1 MSTLHQDNG
10 PTATGQK
17 VCIATTSYDNPT
29 ASYTFSLQDS
39 REALHKAGIQ
49 TAYYLLQGNCHV
61 DDSRNRI
68 MQEFLLSDCTEL
80 VFLDADVSW
89 QAADL
94 VKLCQY
100 DEELIGAVYP
110 FKRPDK
116 KGDMPVRMM
125 PGEVTENGLH
135 EVEGLPTGF
144 LRMSRNVIET
154 LANLSESFN
163 GNNGHATE
171 TPLLFQRTLIDGT
184 RWGGDLNFCN
194 RWRATGGRVMCDPE
208 IKLGH
213 TAKVVFTDSLG
224 AFMRRND
231 GTTLSHVCDKI
242 KAKTWTVDDITEA
255 LKFDD
260 NERSAESNALAV
272 AIRLAEDADGPIIE
286 SGSGIST
293 ILMAAAT
300 EHTVY
305 CLEHSEHYAQRL
317 RQLAHGANAQNIG
330 LCLAPLKNGFYDL
343 TGKTLP
349 DRFAFGFN
357 DGPPRELGDRRKFM
371 DIFSA
376 KTGVIM
382 CDDVGAHDDKTFLQ
396 TWADEQQKNAV
407 FVHPRSMVIR

>member
-10 PTATGQK
+10 PIATGQK

-29 ASYTFSLQDS
+29 ANYTFSIQNS
-39 REALHKAGIQ
+39 REALHNAGIQ

-80 VFLDADVSW
+80 VFLDSDVSW

-125 PGEVTENGLH
+125 PGKNAANGLL

-154 LANLSESFN
+154 VANLSESFN

-171 TPLLFQRTLIDGT
+171 TPLMFQRTLIDGT

-194 RWRATGGRVMCDPE
+194 LWRETGGRVMCDPE

-213 TAKVVFTDSLG
+213 TARVVFTDSLG

-242 KAKTWTVDDITEA
+242 KAKTWTVDDITEV

-260 NERSAESNALAV
+260 NEWSCEANSLVVAIKMAES
-272 AIRLAEDADGPIIE
+272 ADGPIIE
-286 SGSGIST
+286 TGSGIST
-293 ILMAAAT
+293 VLMAAAT
-300 EHTVY
+300 NHTVY
-305 CLEHSEHYAQRL
+305 CLEHSEHYAERL
-317 RQLAHGANAQNIG
+317 RQLAHGANVHNIG
-330 LCLAPLKNGFYDL
+330 LCLTDLVGGWYEL

-349 DRFAFGFN
+349 SQFAFGLN
-357 DGPPRELGDRRKFM
+357 DGPLRVLGDRRRFM
-371 DIFSA
+371 DVFGDVTS
-376 KTGVIM
+376 TIM
-382 CDDVGAHDDKTFLQ
+382 CDDTNEHGYKEFLKS
-396 TWADEQQKNAV
+396 WANDRQKEAV
-407 FVHPRSMVIR
+407 LIHPRSMVIK